1 PGLEQAREMLRI
13 TQMSPDERSA
23 YYRHLD
29 NIVIL
34 KDNIITEREEGR
46 MEGRAEGK
54 AEGRAE
60 GLKEGRKEGQ
70 REALLQTARNLQAL
84 GLSVEQIVQAT
95 GLPVQEVENILK
107 KE

>member
-1 PGLEQAREMLRI
+1 M
-13 TQMSPDERSA
+13 
-23 YYRHLD
+23 
-29 NIVIL
+29 
-34 KDNIITEREEGR
+34 
-46 MEGRAEGK
+46 
-54 AEGRAE
+54 EGRAE

>member
-1 PGLEQAREMLRI
+1 
-13 TQMSPDERSA
+13 
-23 YYRHLD
+23 
-29 NIVIL
+29 
-34 KDNIITEREEGR
+34 

-54 AEGRAE
+54 AEGLEEGRAKGKAEGLEEGRAE
-60 GLKEGRKEGQ
+60 GKAEGLEEGRKEGQ

-84 GLSVEQIVQAT
+84 GLSVEHIVQAT